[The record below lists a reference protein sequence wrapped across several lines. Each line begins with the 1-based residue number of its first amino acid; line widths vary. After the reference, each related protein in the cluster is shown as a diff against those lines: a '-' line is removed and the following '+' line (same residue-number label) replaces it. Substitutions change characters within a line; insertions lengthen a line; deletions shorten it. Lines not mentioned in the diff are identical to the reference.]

1 MYVIEFFVQMPPAF
15 VHLKINLSLVSKIKK
30 IFVDGKSTE
39 AIHLYTIRK
48 EPRMTQEIGCSWHEK

>member
-15 VHLKINLSLVSKIKK
+15 VHSKIKK

-48 EPRMTQEIGCSWHEK
+48 EPHMTQEIGCSWHEK